1 MMPRRAAQATSSRT
15 PENAQTASHLDSFL
29 VRVAAARVAILFAFH
44 TVVFAACYAF
54 AYLLRFEFALPA
66 EFNETFKWSLPVVL
80 GVQLMIGIAF
90 GFYRGWW
97 RYVGMADVVRLVFGL
112 SAALALLLSLWY
124 VGGLFGIE
132 PRFVKSPRGVLLI
145 DWAFSLLSPFPIPLL
160 IRLRP
165 YHPR

>member
-29 VRVAAARVAILFAFH
+29 VRAAAARVAILCAFH

-54 AYLLRFEFALPA
+54 AYLLRFEFAVPA

-80 GVQLMIGIAF
+80 GVQLLIGIAF

-124 VGGLFGIE
+124 VGGRFGIA
-132 PRFVKSPRGVLLI
+132 PRFLKSPPRVLLTHSPLS
-145 DWAFSLLSPFPIPLL
+145 FPSLSPIPLPL
-160 IRLRP
+160 P
-165 YHPR
+165 